1 MKLRCKIFWPVISLF
16 VLCCVAAC
24 NRPDPTEEDGHE
36 PVRQAAT
43 MAANHLVARVMKNGQ
58 FVYQDNLNS
67 KVRVAPGYNI
77 LRHAG
82 TIYAMAM
89 YDAAWPD
96 KRVRA
101 AMVKAGRYL
110 RDEAASPV
118 PGKENM
124 SAVWSL
130 PEVNKTG
137 APVQAKLGGTGLGL
151 VALLSIEAVQPGF
164 TPMARLGE
172 LGRFILY
179 MQKPE
184 GNFYSKYI
192 PASGGPDDSWT
203 SLYYPGEAAFGL
215 VMLYEKDPD
224 PAWLDGAV
232 RALTFLAD
240 SRRGAVVVP
249 EDHWALIATERLLAL
264 AEPAVVSEGTRD
276 RLTAHAVQI
285 CTRMVERYENSRK
298 PGRKFASALST
309 TQVACTLEGLQ
320 AALAVLPPD
329 HLLVPRMK
337 TVIEEGITFLTGA
350 QVVDGPYRGTIPRM
364 AGGSAGPLS
373 GAADPKATEIRID
386 YTQHALS
393 ALVLYAQREVA
404 GTQGSSKAVGLE
416 GPRGRGV
423 EDSGGEPAIKT
434 RTLQKASGRQG
445 RFNSACQGVFSEAGA
460 AGG

>member
-1 MKLRCKIFWPVISLF
+1 MELRRKIFWPVILLF
-16 VLCCVAAC
+16 LLCCVAAC
-24 NRPDPTEEDGHE
+24 NRPDATEKDGHE
-36 PVRQAAT
+36 PVRQAVT
-43 MAANHLVARVMKNGQ
+43 MAANHLADQVTKNGQ
-58 FVYQDNLNS
+58 FVYQNNLNP

-110 RDEAASPV
+110 QKEAVSPV
-118 PGKENM
+118 PGKKNM

-151 VALLSIEAVQPGF
+151 VALLSIEAVSPGF
-164 TPMARLGE
+164 TPMARLGD

-192 PASGGPDDSWT
+192 PGSGGPDDSWT

-240 SRRGAVVVP
+240 SRRGAVSVP

-264 AEPAVVSEGTRD
+264 SEPAAVPEGTKD
-276 RLTAHAVQI
+276 LLTSHAIQI
-285 CTRMVERYENSRK
+285 CTRMVDRYENSRK

-320 AALAVLPPD
+320 AALALLPPD
-329 HLLVPRMK
+329 HLLRPRMR
-337 TVIEEGITFLTGA
+337 TVIEEGITFLIDA
-350 QVVDGPYRGTIPRM
+350 QVADGPHRGAIPRM
-364 AGGSAGPLS
+364 AGGSGAPLTGAG
-373 GAADPKATEIRID
+373 GPKATEIRID

-393 ALVLYAQREVA
+393 ALVRYAQREVA
-404 GTQGSSKAVGLE
+404 GTQ
-416 GPRGRGV
+416 
-423 EDSGGEPAIKT
+423 
-434 RTLQKASGRQG
+434 
-445 RFNSACQGVFSEAGA
+445 
-460 AGG
+460 

>member
-1 MKLRCKIFWPVISLF
+1 MKLRRKIFWPVIFLF
-16 VLCCVAAC
+16 FSCCVAAC
-24 NRPDPTEEDGHE
+24 NRPDPTEKDGHT
-36 PVRQAAT
+36 PVRQVAVLAAK
-43 MAANHLVARVMKNGQ
+43 HLADQVTKNGQ
-58 FVYQDNLNS
+58 FVYHDNLNP

-82 TIYAMAM
+82 AIYAMAM

-101 AMVKAGRYL
+101 AMLKAGRYL
-110 RDEAASPV
+110 HNEAVFPV
-118 PGKENM
+118 PGKENL
-124 SAVWSL
+124 SAVWSR

-137 APVQAKLGGTGLGL
+137 APLQAKLGGTGLGL
-151 VALLSIEAVQPGF
+151 VALLSIEAVQTGF
-164 TPMARLGE
+164 TPMAQLTD

-215 VMLYEKDPD
+215 TMLYERDPD

-240 SRRGAVVVP
+240 SRRGAVSVP

-264 AEPAVVSEGTRD
+264 SGSAAVPEGTRD
-276 RLTAHAVQI
+276 LLTSHAIQI
-285 CTRMVERYENSRK
+285 CTRMVDRYENSRK

-320 AALAVLPPD
+320 AALAVLPPE
-329 HLLVPRMK
+329 HLLRPRMK
-337 TVIEEGITFLTGA
+337 AVIEEGIAFLTDA
-350 QVVDGPYRGTIPRM
+350 QVTDGPHRGAIPRM

-393 ALVLYAQREVA
+393 ALVRYSQQTAA
-404 GTQGSSKAVGLE
+404 E
-416 GPRGRGV
+416 G
-423 EDSGGEPAIKT
+423 K
-434 RTLQKASGRQG
+434 
-445 RFNSACQGVFSEAGA
+445 
-460 AGG
+460 